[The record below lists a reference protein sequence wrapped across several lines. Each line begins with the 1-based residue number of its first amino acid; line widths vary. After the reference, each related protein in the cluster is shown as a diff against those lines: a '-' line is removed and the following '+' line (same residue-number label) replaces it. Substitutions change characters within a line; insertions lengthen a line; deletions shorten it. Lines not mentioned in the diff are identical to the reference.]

1 MLYGEPFLQ
10 FSMIT
15 DWIAMEHYRLHVVEN
30 WPDSPLR
37 EVTLAA
43 IHSKLA
49 SFGQEPHLTT
59 GARGCSICSSRLR
72 TPGVHAVELKL
83 RVVAEHPK
91 ARTAARA

>member
-1 MLYGEPFLQ
+1 MLYAGPFLQ

-30 WPDSPLR
+30 WPEGPRRDA
-37 EVTLAA
+37 TLAA

-49 SFGQEPHLTT
+49 SFGQQPHLTT
-59 GARGCSICSSRLR
+59 GARDCSICSSRAR
-72 TPGVHAVELKL
+72 TPGVRAVELKL

-91 ARTAARA
+91 ARTAAHA